1 MFNLKFLSLAALLA
15 TSAICAPT
23 SSLKTVTTEDG
34 LEIHGVG
41 HQGDGVYFA
50 VFDDKGKANV
60 EFVPANDTVSSE
72 ELTSILAERSLVKRE
87 GITCSYRYGNQGNMD
102 NANVQLANNAQA
114 KGYYDFH
121 AWGWVSFMLLPDLP
135 FNSKAY
141 I

>member
-1 MFNLKFLSLAALLA
+1 MFNLKFLSISALLA

-23 SSLKTVTTEDG
+23 SPLKTVTTEDG

-50 VFDDKGKANV
+50 VFDDNGKANV
-60 EFVPANDTVSSE
+60 EFIPADETVSSE
-72 ELTSILAERSLVKRE
+72 GLTSDLAERSLVKRE
-87 GITCSYRYGNQGNMD
+87 GITCSGRNGNQGNMD

-114 KGYYDFH
+114 KGYYGFH
-121 AWGWVSFMLLPDLP
+121 AWGWVSFSPNLL
-135 FNSKAY
+135 FSSKAY